1 MDSLCDI
8 VINAETL
15 ESAPIH
21 PTLQS
26 GASAADLSL
35 RIVYL
40 GARAQR
46 YSHFHEI
53 SEQTH
58 KGTFKENSMNPPP
71 YLWHWKF
78 TRNPF
83 PGDPYQLDHDALDLS
98 QAGNWALKK
107 MLEIHRQINEVA
119 I

>member
-58 KGTFKENSMNPPP
+58 KGTFKENSMNPPLI
-71 YLWHWKF
+71 YG
-78 TRNPF
+78 T
-83 PGDPYQLDHDALDLS
+83 
-98 QAGNWALKK
+98 GNL
-107 MLEIHRQINEVA
+107 LEIPSLGIRTSWTMMPWI
-119 I
+119 

>member
-1 MDSLCDI
+1 M
-8 VINAETL
+8 
-15 ESAPIH
+15 ESAPIN

-53 SEQTH
+53 SDNKKRRQTH
-58 KGTFKENSMNPPP
+58 KGTFKENSMNPPII
-71 YLWHWKF
+71 YG
-78 TRNPF
+78 TGNPF

-98 QAGNWALKK
+98 QASGNWALKK

>member
-1 MDSLCDI
+1 MDSLCEI
-8 VINAETL
+8 VKNAETL

-71 YLWHWKF
+71 YLW
-78 TRNPF
+78 
-83 PGDPYQLDHDALDLS
+83 QLDHDALDLS

>member
-15 ESAPIH
+15 ESAPIN

-58 KGTFKENSMNPPP
+58 KGTFKENSMNPPLI
-71 YLWHWKF
+71 YG
-78 TRNPF
+78 T
-83 PGDPYQLDHDALDLS
+83 
-98 QAGNWALKK
+98 GNL
-107 MLEIHRQINEVA
+107 LEIPSLGIRTSWTMMPWI
-119 I
+119 